1 MKKDY
6 QSPTAFQPPIAG
18 TNPRRSSTNFCFY
31 PAEIHE
37 QQARNWAKL
46 REKKGARLKQQRGSV
61 RKKKREAKFELRAT
75 TLE

>member
-18 TNPRRSSTNFCFY
+18 TNPRWPSTNFYFY
-31 PAEIHE
+31 LAEIHK

-46 REKKGARLKQQRGSV
+46 TEKKGARLKEQRGSV
-61 RKKKREAKFELRAT
+61 RKKKSDVKFELGAT
-75 TLE
+75 TPE